1 MIRRGP
7 SDFSGSDAAG
17 TGVPLAFLGVGPEQ
31 AKRLSERTIRAQ
43 AVVGLM
49 VSSVRIVLC
58 AVRRVVRRRQQYRG
72 PAQRVPSR

>member
-1 MIRRGP
+1 MMRRGP
-7 SDFSGSDAAG
+7 SVFSGSGSAT

-58 AVRRVVRRRQQYRG
+58 VDRRVARRRQRCRG
-72 PAQRVPSR
+72 LSQRVPSR